1 MVALTD
7 GVLQLGLVIS
17 YEIDEGAV
25 PETTISVVAG
35 QFTKVFFAE
44 RVVHPGWKS
53 VLILARLG
61 FRAVRLR
68 VVFCAR
74 LHFDIVGVAH

>member
-7 GVLQLGLVIS
+7 GVLQLGLVIT
-17 YEIDEGAV
+17 YKVCEGAV
-25 PETTISVVAG
+25 AETAITVVAV
-35 QFTKVFFAE
+35 QFTKGFFAE

-53 VLILARLG
+53 VLILARLW

-68 VVFCAR
+68 VVFHAR
-74 LHFDIVGVAH
+74 LHFYIVGVAH